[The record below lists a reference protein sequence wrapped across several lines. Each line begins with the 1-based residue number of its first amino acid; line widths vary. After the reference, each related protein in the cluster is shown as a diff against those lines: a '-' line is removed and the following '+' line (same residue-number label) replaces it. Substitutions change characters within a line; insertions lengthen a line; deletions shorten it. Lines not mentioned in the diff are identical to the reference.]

1 MLAAAAPVIGAAI
14 GPSTASAGPIVYV
27 AGTGGEFGTL
37 DLATGDFT
45 SIGTL
50 NPSSGAEI
58 VGMGFGPDGN
68 LYGLDFIQPNANLY
82 QIDITNANST
92 LVGAIDHT
100 AYGASTDAAG
110 KVYAL
115 SQDDNALFYTL
126 DPPSRTTTVVG
137 PTGLAGFFLAAVD
150 AGGSQFFAGAPNPT
164 TGTVRPLQH
173 RHDDGCGDAGRG
185 YGLPRLQRAVRGRHA
200 LRVRS
205 QRFRYLHHRY
215 EHRCRHAGCDL
226 QPAQRRFH
234 HRRSRA
240 CPSDHP
246 RPRAPA
252 ASPGHDRSGRDAELS
267 LGGASGRECPPTGRF
282 SASGPRL
289 ITGGVLVPAEPAR
302 LNGPAS

>member
-1 MLAAAAPVIGAAI
+1 MTTRRLVLAAAALVIGAAI

-92 LVGAIDHT
+92 LVGAIDHS

-164 TGTVRPLQH
+164 TGTVNLYSI
-173 RHDDGCGDAGRG
+173 DTTTGAATLVGDTGFPVSSG
-185 YGLPRLQRAVRGRHA
+185 LFVGDTLYGFDLNVSAIFTIDTNTGAATQVATYNLPNGDFITAA
-200 LRVRS
+200 
-205 QRFRYLHHRY
+205 
-215 EHRCRHAGCDL
+215 A
-226 QPAQRRFH
+226 
-234 HRRSRA
+234 
-240 CPSDHP
+240 
-246 RPRAPA
+246 APA
-252 ASPGHDRSGRDAELS
+252 LQTTPVPEPPALALATIGVVGT
-267 LGGASGRECPPTGRF
+267 LGYRWVRKRA
-282 SASGPRL
+282 
-289 ITGGVLVPAEPAR
+289 
-302 LNGPAS
+302 